1 MLPKEKLARINELA
15 KKAKELGLSQEEAKE
30 QSSLRAEYLRTFRS
44 SMKQTIENV
53 RIYDSEGEEVTPD
66 KVRKIQTNKKLH

>member
-15 KKAKELGLSQEEAKE
+15 KKAKELGLTQEEAKE